1 MFQTCISMISTL
13 MSSWARFRVFPGRFT
28 CKRGASG
35 RIWSALHCLYP
46 ASAKLSVGTGVP
58 QCSQCQLSAGTG
70 VPGAGQ
76 CQPAGWHSGAQCP
89 ASGAAL
95 QCLSPVPVALCAS
108 WREADASTR
117 SPGPAACI
125 LARTARRAGLPRA
138 PATHGAPHT
147 FSRWPAP
154 ARRPLHAAAAAAAQR
169 PLRLWRV
176 PPRA

>member
-28 CKRGASG
+28 CKGGASG

-46 ASAKLSVGTGVP
+46 ASAKVSVGTGVP

-95 QCLSPVPVALCAS
+95 QCLSASAVALCAS
-108 WREADASTR
+108 WKTNSLDTGKNA
-117 SPGPAACI
+117 PIGPNSLI
-125 LARTARRAGLPRA
+125 
-138 PATHGAPHT
+138 
-147 FSRWPAP
+147 
-154 ARRPLHAAAAAAAQR
+154 
-169 PLRLWRV
+169 
-176 PPRA
+176 

>member
-46 ASAKLSVGTGVP
+46 ASAKVSVGTGVP

-108 WREADASTR
+108 WQTAWLPSAASSAAQPWWAAPTR
-117 SPGPAACI
+117 G
-125 LARTARRAGLPRA
+125 RRGCPM
-138 PATHGAPHT
+138 
-147 FSRWPAP
+147 
-154 ARRPLHAAAAAAAQR
+154 AQR
-169 PLRLWRV
+169 PSVADGQR
-176 PPRA
+176 P